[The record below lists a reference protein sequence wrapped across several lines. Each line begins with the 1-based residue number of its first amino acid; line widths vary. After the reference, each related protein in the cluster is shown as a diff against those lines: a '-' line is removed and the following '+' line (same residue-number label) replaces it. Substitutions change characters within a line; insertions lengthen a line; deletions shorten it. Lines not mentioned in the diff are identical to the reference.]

1 MKKFLLLSILCY
13 TYNVYAQHYIPVK
26 EMISNYKKQKA
37 IDTLKNHDII
47 YNIEES
53 PEAGI
58 FMEQSLLP
66 SDLQRPKDIRAEWCF
81 EYFSGQKA
89 TLYLKKIYS
98 SKKESR
104 MKHRSIRI
112 SWLKNMEKTI

>member
-1 MKKFLLLSILCY
+1 MKKFLFLSILCY
-13 TYNVYAQHYIPVK
+13 ACNVVYGQHYIPVK
-26 EMISNYKKQKA
+26 KMISNYKEQKA

-66 SDLQRPKDIRAEWCF
+66 SDLQRPKEPVRNPLSNIC
-81 EYFSGQKA
+81 
-89 TLYLKKIYS
+89 
-98 SKKESR
+98 SKSTAK
-104 MKHRSIRI
+104 SIMQ
-112 SWLKNMEKTI
+112 L

>member
-13 TYNVYAQHYIPVK
+13 TYNVYAQHSIPVK
-26 EMISNYKKQKA
+26 EMISKKKKKKA

-89 TLYLKKIYS
+89 TLYLKKIY
-98 SKKESR
+98 
-104 MKHRSIRI
+104 
-112 SWLKNMEKTI
+112 

>member
-26 EMISNYKKQKA
+26 EMISNYKEQKA

-53 PEAGI
+53 DQKI
-58 FMEQSLLP
+58 FVRNGALNI
-66 SDLQRPKDIRAEWCF
+66 LQDKRLC
-81 EYFSGQKA
+81 Y
-89 TLYLKKIYS
+89 T
-98 SKKESR
+98 
-104 MKHRSIRI
+104 
-112 SWLKNMEKTI
+112 

>member
-1 MKKFLLLSILCY
+1 MKKFLFLSILCY
-13 TYNVYAQHYIPVK
+13 ACNVVYGQHYIPVK
-26 EMISNYKKQKA
+26 KMISNYKEQKA

-66 SDLQRPKDIRAEWCF
+66 SDLQRPKDIH
-81 EYFSGQKA
+81 Q
-89 TLYLKKIYS
+89 
-98 SKKESR
+98 KKESR

>member
-53 PEAGI
+53 PVS
-58 FMEQSLLP
+58 M
-66 SDLQRPKDIRAEWCF
+66 
-81 EYFSGQKA
+81 
-89 TLYLKKIYS
+89 
-98 SKKESR
+98 
-104 MKHRSIRI
+104 
-112 SWLKNMEKTI
+112 

>member
-1 MKKFLLLSILCY
+1 MKKFLFLSILCY
-13 TYNVYAQHYIPVK
+13 ACNVVYGQHYIPVK
-26 EMISNYKKQKA
+26 KMISNYKEQKA

-66 SDLQRPKDIRAEWCF
+66 SYKDQKIFVRNGALNILQDKRLC
-81 EYFSGQKA
+81 Y
-89 TLYLKKIYS
+89 T
-98 SKKESR
+98 
-104 MKHRSIRI
+104 
-112 SWLKNMEKTI
+112 

>member
-1 MKKFLLLSILCY
+1 MILF
-13 TYNVYAQHYIPVK
+13 I
-26 EMISNYKKQKA
+26 I
-37 IDTLKNHDII
+37 LKNLLKQEYLWNNLYYHLI
-47 YNIEES
+47 YKD
-53 PEAGI
+53 
-58 FMEQSLLP
+58 Q
-66 SDLQRPKDIRAEWCF
+66 KDIRAEWCF

-98 SKKESR
+98 SKEGSR